1 MWKPI
6 TNRLFSTNLK
16 NILVSFHGKV
26 ALIKLNRPSALN
38 SLNSELMNE
47 LGQTLMEIESNN
59 SVSCA
64 ILSGDLKSF
73 AGSS

>member
-16 NILVSFHGKV
+16 NILVSFHKKV

-47 LGQTLMEIESNN
+47 LGQTLMEVESNN

-64 ILSGDLKSF
+64 VLSGDLKSF

>member
-6 TNRLFSTNLK
+6 RNRLFSTINK
-16 NILVSFHGKV
+16 NILVSFHEKV
-26 ALIKLNRPSALN
+26 ALIKLNRPFALN

-47 LGQTLMEIESNN
+47 LVQTLMEVESNN

-64 ILSGDLKSF
+64 VLSGDLKSF
-73 AGSS
+73 AGNL

>member
-16 NILVSFHGKV
+16 NILVSFHKKV
-26 ALIKLNRPSALN
+26 AFIKLNRPSALN

-47 LGQTLMEIESNN
+47 LGQTLMEVESNN

-64 ILSGDLKSF
+64 VLSGDLKSF
-73 AGSS
+73 AGNS